1 MVKDTSNVVGAGK
14 SDSQKSNP
22 EGLDYISDT
31 FGDTKS
37 MKNWVKEFW
46 EVDGCTKLTS
56 LSSIIWITNSLFKT
70 YQPSA
75 L

>member
-37 MKNWVKEFW
+37 MKN
-46 EVDGCTKLTS
+46 
-56 LSSIIWITNSLFKT
+56 
-70 YQPSA
+70 
-75 L
+75 